1 MKVGVRNHRTYA
13 LTCAIAIESPR
24 EERVEHLVQYPI
36 RFTPQG
42 DLRFEKS
49 SQWNKG
55 EERNIAVEWTP
66 SQILIKENG
75 ETMAARG
82 FLKEVDV
89 NNFNEP
95 LYVGADEKGR
105 LARVAMKDIVIRG
118 KKELFDFSIERE
130 QETNPTGPVPVVN

>member
-1 MKVGVRNHRTYA
+1 
-13 LTCAIAIESPR
+13 
-24 EERVEHLVQYPI
+24 
-36 RFTPQG
+36 
-42 DLRFEKS
+42 
-49 SQWNKG
+49 
-55 EERNIAVEWTP
+55 
-66 SQILIKENG
+66 
-75 ETMAARG
+75 MAARG

-130 QETNPTGPVPVVN
+130 RETNPTGPVPVVN